1 MTDISRS
8 TSGVLLPEAVSGEI
22 LAKVQEAS
30 AIQQRARQIALPG
43 SGVAFQTITGEPT
56 AAWVGETAEKPVSN
70 GTVGSKVIRPY
81 KLAVIETFSNEFR
94 RDKNALYNAL
104 AGRLPAAL
112 AKKFDQTVFSGFGVP
127 GSDFDTL
134 ANSTQVSLTPSV
146 YDGIVNAMGEV
157 SVAGYDMNGIIL
169 APQAEGLLYGE
180 KDGNDRPL
188 FLNNAA
194 TDGSI
199 GSVLG
204 RPIFKSRAAFRATSG
219 DYNYV
224 GYAGDWS
231 QAMWGTV
238 EGVSVKISDQATLN
252 VGSGPETTT
261 INLFQQNM
269 FAVLAEIEVGFI
281 VADPDAFVA
290 LTAAQ

>member
-8 TSGVLLPEAVSGEI
+8 TSGVLLPEAVSSEI

-30 AIQQRARQIALPG
+30 IIQRVARRVTLPG
-43 SGVAFQTITGEPT
+43 SGVAFQTITGDPS
-56 AAWVGETAEKPVSN
+56 AAWVGETEEKPVSN
-70 GTVGSKVIRPY
+70 GTVGSKVMRPY

-94 RDKNALYNAL
+94 RVKAALYEAL
-104 AGRLPAAL
+104 AGRLPGAL
-112 AKKFDQTVFSGFGVP
+112 AKKFDLTAFHGTAP

-134 ANSTQVSLTPSV
+134 AGVSAVSLGTGV
-146 YDGIVNAMGEV
+146 YDGVV
-157 SVAGYDMNGIIL
+157 SSLSTIAAAGYDMNGIVL
-169 APQAEGLLYGE
+169 APQAEALVYGE

-188 FLNNAA
+188 FISNAQ

-199 GSVLG
+199 GGILG
-204 RPIFKSRAAFRATSG
+204 RSVYKSRAAYLDATTDVLG
-219 DYNYV
+219 F
-224 GYAGDWS
+224 AGDWT

-238 EGVSVKISDQATLN
+238 EDVQIKISDQATLV
-252 VGSGPETTT
+252 VGDTT

-281 VADPDAFVA
+281 VGDEDAFVK
-290 LTAAQ
+290 LTA

>member
-1 MTDISRS
+1 MVDISRS
-8 TSGVLLPEAVSGEI
+8 TSGVLLPAAVSGEI

-30 AIQQRARQIALPG
+30 VIQRAARQISIPG
-43 SGVAFQTITGEPT
+43 SGLAFQTLTGDPQ

-70 GTVGSKVIRPY
+70 GTVGSKTMRPY

-94 RDKNALYNAL
+94 RDKAALYDAL
-104 AGRLPAAL
+104 AGRLPGAL
-112 AKKFDQTVFSGFGVP
+112 AKKFDETVFHGTAP

-134 ANSTQVSLTPSV
+134 AGSTAVDLGTLGV
-146 YDGIVNAMGEV
+146 YDGIVSAMQTV
-157 SVAGYDMNGIIL
+157 AVAGYDMNGIIL

-188 FLNNAA
+188 FISNAA
-194 TDGSI
+194 TEGNI

-204 RPIFKSRAAFRATSG
+204 RPVFKSRAAYKDDTAASDNDVLGF
-219 DYNYV
+219 
-224 GYAGDWS
+224 AGDWS
-231 QAMWGTV
+231 QALWGTV
-238 EGVSVKISDQATLN
+238 EGVNVKISDQATLK
-252 VGSGPETTT
+252 VGAST

-281 VADPDAFVA
+281 TTDASAFVK
-290 LTAAQ
+290 LTK

>member
-22 LAKVQEAS
+22 LQKVQEAS
-30 AIQQRARQIALPG
+30 IIQQAARRVILPG
-43 SGVAFQTITGEPT
+43 SGVSFQTIVGDP
-56 AAWVGETAEKPVSN
+56 AAEWVGETASKPVSN
-70 GTVGSKVIRPY
+70 GTVGSKTMRAY

-104 AGRLPAAL
+104 AQRLPGAL
-112 AKKFDQTVFSGFGVP
+112 AKKFDSTVFHGTAP

-134 ANSTQVSLTPSV
+134 AGSTAVSLGTLGV
-146 YDGIVNAMGEV
+146 YDGIVSALGTV
-157 SVAGYDMNGIIL
+157 ATAGYDLNGIIL
-169 APQAEGLLYGE
+169 APQGEGLLYGE
-180 KDGNDRPL
+180 KDGNERPL
-188 FLNNAA
+188 FIDNAA
-194 TDGSI
+194 TQGSI

-204 RPIFKSRAAFRATSG
+204 RPVYKSRAAYKDATTDVLG
-219 DYNYV
+219 F
-224 GYAGDWS
+224 AGDWT

-238 EGVSVKISDQATLN
+238 EDVQIKISDQASLT
-252 VGSGPETTT
+252 VGENT

-281 VADPDAFVA
+281 AADAAAFVK
-290 LTAAQ
+290 LTA